1 MTTYYS
7 HGVSLSEGQ
16 RQKLANSKTLLA
28 YKRRVIPR
36 RHCVEVTACKFLR
49 GQESYLRIL
58 NVFLLAKNIT
68 HWKNKSKVLF
78 QNLLFLKR
86 TL

>member
-36 RHCVEVTACKFLR
+36 SHCVEVTACKSSR
-49 GQESYLRIL
+49 D
-58 NVFLLAKNIT
+58 
-68 HWKNKSKVLF
+68 
-78 QNLLFLKR
+78 KR
-86 TL
+86 VTLEYSMYFY